1 MDRLEIEI
9 IRRDFPDDMD
19 GASAFMDGRYI
30 VLLNSRKT
38 QETQEK
44 AFLHEMLHIYRGDHF
59 SSDTAQKCEVAVRA

>member
-38 QETQEK
+38 QEAQEK
-44 AFLHEMLHIYRGDHF
+44 AFLHEMLHIYRGDHHAPG
-59 SSDTAQKCEVAVRA
+59 SVQEIECAVRA